1 MGALITLFWT
11 SDDVCLG
18 FKNQSRSH
26 HLHASCSRILIFI
39 SGVTP
44 TDLLVASVAAE
55 PLWST
60 YLWTSIGRA
69 RVRDLSQCVSYA
81 GLLLERIMILLK
93 TVMVCGFHG
102 LQQWLNGRPHL
113 NISQIC
119 ITSLCLFP
127 SAYRWK
133 NIWCFP
139 KTYGGDRQIF
149 WTSGKFTILLASTGV
164 YVLIKSFYFQRKSV

>member
-26 HLHASCSRILIFI
+26 HLHASCSRILIFT

-93 TVMVCGFHG
+93 TVMVYGRHG

-113 NISQIC
+113 NISQIS
-119 ITSLCLFP
+119 ITCLCLLP
-127 SAYRWK
+127 SSHSRN
-133 NIWCFP
+133 NIWYFP
-139 KTYGGDRQIF
+139 IIYSCDRQMF
-149 WTSGKFTILLASTGV
+149 WTSDKLTILFSNTGV
-164 YVLIKSFYFQRKSV
+164 QCAY